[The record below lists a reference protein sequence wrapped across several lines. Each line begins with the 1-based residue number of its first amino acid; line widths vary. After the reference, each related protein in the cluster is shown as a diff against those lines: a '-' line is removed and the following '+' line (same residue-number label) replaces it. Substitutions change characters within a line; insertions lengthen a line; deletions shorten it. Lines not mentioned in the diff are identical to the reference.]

1 MSFNLLIV
9 DDSSSMRNVLRKT
22 VELSGF
28 DVAEYFEASNGQ
40 EALQVLEAEWVD
52 LILCDIHMPVM
63 DGISMLEEL
72 HEDEILATTPVIMVT
87 TEANQ
92 ERLDYALSLG
102 ARGCIRKPFGPQQ
115 IRSFMEE
122 VMGVS
127 SDPGTLEGPDF

>member
-28 DVAEYFEASNGQ
+28 NVDNLFEASNGQ
-40 EALQVLEAEWVD
+40 EALQLLETEWVD
-52 LILCDIHMPVM
+52 LILSDIHMPVM
-63 DGISMLEEL
+63 DGISMLEKL
-72 HEDEILATTPVIMVT
+72 HEDEILGNTPVIMVT

-92 ERLDYALSLG
+92 ERLEYALSLG

-115 IRSFMEE
+115 LRTLMEE
-122 VMGVS
+122 VMGIS
-127 SDPGTLEGPDF
+127 SAPLTLEGPDF